1 MTEKRFDLGNS
12 VICDWCGDDYTHRDD
27 VGGFLF
33 ERKAVC
39 PACAPQMEED
49 ARADGEDQYI
59 TARCPE
65 RMSFRAWVINV
76 LREGQ
81 PAYIKITSGDD
92 VLTALLRRAAPKGGF
107 TT

>member
-1 MTEKRFDLGNS
+1 
-12 VICDWCGDDYTHRDD
+12 
-27 VGGFLF
+27 
-33 ERKAVC
+33 
-39 PACAPQMEED
+39 
-49 ARADGEDQYI
+49 
-59 TARCPE
+59 
-65 RMSFRAWVINV
+65 MSFRAWVINV